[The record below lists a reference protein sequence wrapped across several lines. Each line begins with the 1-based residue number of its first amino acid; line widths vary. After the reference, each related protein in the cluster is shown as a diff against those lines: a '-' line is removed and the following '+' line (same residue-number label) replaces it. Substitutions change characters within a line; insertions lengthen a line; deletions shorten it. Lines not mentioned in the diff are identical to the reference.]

1 MLEKTKTGVQLNK
14 VEFIQE
20 MYNLMTAC
28 STQQEVKDMLWD
40 MRIFIKQASQKRMEE
55 IENETVQRKTQKN
68 G

>member
-14 VEFIQE
+14 TVFIQE

-28 STQQEVKDMLWD
+28 STQQEVQDMLWD

-55 IENETVQRKTQKN
+55 IKNETVQR
-68 G
+68 

>member
-14 VEFIQE
+14 TVFIQE